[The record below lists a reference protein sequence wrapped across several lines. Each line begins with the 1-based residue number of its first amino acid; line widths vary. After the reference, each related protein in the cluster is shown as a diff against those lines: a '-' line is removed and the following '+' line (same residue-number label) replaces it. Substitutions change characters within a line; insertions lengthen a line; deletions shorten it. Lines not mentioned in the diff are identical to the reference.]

1 MSHYQ
6 TLKLK
11 SSDKV
16 IKELSKSRKFR
27 IVLDKAKPINQPGSG
42 NVFNELVKN
51 IAYQQISYKAAD
63 TVYKKFVSII
73 EREDYSPKQILL
85 KDYEHLKSAG
95 FSYRKT
101 DYIANIANF
110 FEDRKLYKFD
120 WTKLKDQEIIDL
132 LSQIKGVGIWTV
144 IGDVK
149 DGYYRGQT
157 IHEEMHKLYQ
167 TQDFNKSIALC
178 QELKRHFG
186 QQMNDYYDM
195 WIERCEYMKTQDL
208 PKDWN
213 GVFIATT
220 K

>member
-101 DYIANIANF
+101 DYIVNIANF

-144 IGDVK
+144 QMILIFELNRPDVFPSLDLAIQYVIK
-149 DGYYRGQT
+149 DLYKLQTEKKALIKEIEKISEDWAPYRTLASLYLWGYRRWQLDS
-157 IHEEMHKLYQ
+157 K
-167 TQDFNKSIALC
+167 
-178 QELKRHFG
+178 
-186 QQMNDYYDM
+186 
-195 WIERCEYMKTQDL
+195 
-208 PKDWN
+208 
-213 GVFIATT
+213 
-220 K
+220 

>member
-1 MSHYQ
+1 MIGQATYEK
-6 TLKLK
+6 T
-11 SSDKV
+11 
-16 IKELSKSRKFR
+16 
-27 IVLDKAKPINQPGSG
+27 
-42 NVFNELVKN
+42 KN
-51 IAYQQISYKAAD
+51 
-63 TVYKKFVSII
+63 
-73 EREDYSPKQILL
+73 
-85 KDYEHLKSAG
+85 
-95 FSYRKT
+95 
-101 DYIANIANF
+101 NF
-110 FEDRKLYKFD
+110 FY
-120 WTKLKDQEIIDL
+120 LKVDDL
-132 LSQIKGVGIWTV
+132 AVKGKTVGVGIWTV
-144 IGDVK
+144 LGDVK

-167 TQDFNKSIALC
+167 AQDFNKSIALC